1 MEGEVG
7 LANQVFKNKAIGIES
22 LKSKRKRKWDKIR
35 VLMEA
40 VTGQVWKIVFV
51 NFVIPQ
57 DNSNVL
63 KLRISIMVL

>member
-22 LKSKRKRKWDKIR
+22 LKSKSKRKWDKIR
-35 VLMEA
+35 VLMET

-57 DNSNVL
+57 DNGNVL

>member
-7 LANQVFKNKAIGIES
+7 LANQVFKSKAIGIES
-22 LKSKRKRKWDKIR
+22 LKSKSKRKWDKIR
-35 VLMEA
+35 VLMET

-57 DNSNVL
+57 DNGNVL